1 MAQSRRSTVSAC
13 PGKIAHGAY
22 SGDCDSIMEAAG
34 TAVGIASL
42 GIQVCQG
49 LLSYYEAW
57 RSYHQDICDACSK
70 ASELEKTF
78 ALLNDTLQAPD
89 LEPERRARVTECLT
103 SCKAGLDRFQKKYR
117 KHS

>member
-1 MAQSRRSTVSAC
+1 
-13 PGKIAHGAY
+13 
-22 SGDCDSIMEAAG
+22 MEAAG
-34 TAVGIASL
+34 TAAGIASL

-57 RSYHQDICDACSK
+57 RSYHQDICDACDK

-89 LEPERRARVTECLT
+89 LEPRGGREWQNA
-103 SCKAGLDRFQKKYR
+103 
-117 KHS
+117 

>member
-1 MAQSRRSTVSAC
+1 
-13 PGKIAHGAY
+13 
-22 SGDCDSIMEAAG
+22 MEAAG

-49 LLSYYEAW
+49 LLSYHEAW

-70 ASELEKTF
+70 ASELEKIF